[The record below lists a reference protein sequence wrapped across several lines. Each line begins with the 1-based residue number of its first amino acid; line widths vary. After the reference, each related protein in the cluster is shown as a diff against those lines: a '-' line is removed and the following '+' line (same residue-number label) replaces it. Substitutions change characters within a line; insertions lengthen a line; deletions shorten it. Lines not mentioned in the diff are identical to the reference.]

1 MAAMRGELTMSSAR
15 RTPGPGIGQLAGPVL
30 VILALVAGALL
41 GLARYRFAISSPTHL
56 DYDNYFLPAA
66 RAIATGHS
74 PYSVTGYVYSPVYA
88 LIIVPIAHQSWAF
101 PVLLVGTILAGLAA
115 CWVAA
120 IALGRG
126 RPLWHTG
133 VLALLAVTT
142 LLWNWDS
149 SLVLRLLNPEFL
161 VLLCLVGAA
170 NTRGAVS
177 GLLLGLSGAL
187 KTWPAAL
194 VAWTAVAD
202 RPRRSRLVGFL
213 AAAVLTLVSAWLVA
227 GPSGAK
233 DMIRSATQAGD
244 QPQALV
250 FSVPGAAHA
259 LFEENYRIS
268 PIVVSPLLH
277 TLSLAAG
284 MVGVVALLFVC
295 LRWPAP
301 SELSLFN
308 LTFVLLLVM
317 PVSHELYL
325 VLVLPA
331 LWFWAARLLSSPGWL
346 EVVVATILMVWWLI
360 TQWSQILWHF
370 GTPPDPYSRYL
381 WVFLPTVAAAT
392 ASVFGGARLHR
403 HGIEPVKP
411 NKLRNA

>member
-1 MAAMRGELTMSSAR
+1 MS
-15 RTPGPGIGQLAGPVL
+15 RTPPKPGSRIVALAGPVL
-30 VILALVAGALL
+30 VVVALVTGTFL
-41 GLARYRFAISSPTHL
+41 GYARYRFAISSPTHL
-56 DYDNYFLPAA
+56 DYDAYFLPAA
-66 RAIATGHS
+66 RAIAAGHS
-74 PYSVTGYVYSPVYA
+74 PYSVVGYVYSPLYA
-88 LIIVPIAHQSWAF
+88 LIIVPIADQPWAF
-101 PVLLVGTILAGLAA
+101 AVLLIGTILTGLAA

-126 RPLWHTG
+126 QPLWHTG
-133 VLALLAVTT
+133 FLALLAVTT
-142 LLWNWDS
+142 LLWNWDT

-170 NTRGAVS
+170 NTRGATS
-177 GLLLGLSGAL
+177 GFLLGLSGAL

-194 VAWTAVAD
+194 VTWTAVAD

-213 AAAVLTLVSAWLVA
+213 AAAVLTLFSAWAVA
-227 GPSGAK
+227 GPSGVR
-233 DMIRSATQAGD
+233 DMIRSATRAGD

-277 TLSLAAG
+277 TLSLVAG
-284 MVGVVALLFVC
+284 MVGVMALLFVC
-295 LRWPAP
+295 LRWPGP

-308 LTFVLLLVM
+308 LTFLLLLAM

-331 LWFWAARLLSSPGWL
+331 LWFWTARLLSSPGRL
-346 EVVVATILMVWWLI
+346 EVVVAAILMVWWLI

-370 GTPPDPYSRYL
+370 GTPPDPHGRYL

-392 ASVFGGARLHR
+392 ATVLGGAQLHQTATPATL
-403 HGIEPVKP
+403 HPSLGNCQP
-411 NKLRNA
+411 